1 MLEIFLL
8 MNLAN
13 KSLSSLHSC
22 TYSVH
27 SSVYK
32 LFSITQEM
40 LVEHLNLSRLSMPH
54 FSEIA
59 SLKGL
64 QTLEIDGLDAPGRE
78 IIQGLTNLNS
88 SKLKDLQ
95 ARFLGVPCQVGKITF

>member
-1 MLEIFLL
+1 

-13 KSLSSLHSC
+13 KSLFSLHSC
-22 TYSVH
+22 TVYSVH

-95 ARFLGVPCQVGKITF
+95 ARFLGVPCQVAKITFSEQP